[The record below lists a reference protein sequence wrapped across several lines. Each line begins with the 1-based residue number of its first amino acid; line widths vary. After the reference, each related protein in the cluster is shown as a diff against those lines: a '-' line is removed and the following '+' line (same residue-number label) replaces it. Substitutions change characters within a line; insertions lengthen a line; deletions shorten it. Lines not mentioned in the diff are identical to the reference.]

1 MSPQQQPVHRPPPS
15 QPSSNKTLLIVLI
28 AVFALVLVGIIVGLL
43 IFFLG
48 GDGSDEGA
56 TETETSESEDEGE
69 GKSENEGEESN
80 EDDDTDN
87 GPDNE
92 DDEGDSAAVGEP
104 DGDDLFDDDFR
115 ERMQTRAD
123 NLRQSQQNMTDLL
136 EEAGIET
143 YELAGYFKGIDDT
156 IYIWENNL
164 DRFGLLTAE
173 EITAWEGELAA
184 SSETFENT
192 ESECQSLHIA
202 NSADWWGC
210 FKDAANR
217 SGQELTL
224 IHKRYGLL
232 D

>member
-56 TETETSESEDEGE
+56 TETETSKSEDK
-69 GKSENEGEESN
+69 GKSEDEGEESN

-92 DDEGDSAAVGEP
+92 DDEEDSAAVGEP